1 MGRSNGYRAVV
12 LTTATYKPNIYYILG
27 SNGNYVL
34 STSQTFDKNA
44 TYYEKLDNIFRPVRG
59 T

>member
-27 SNGNYVL
+27 SNGNYAL
-34 STSQTFDKNA
+34 STS
-44 TYYEKLDNIFRPVRG
+44 
-59 T
+59 